1 MGGVLILVKTCISKY
16 GTQVYKKFDFG
27 VIVKIDKQLL
37 KTNSGVFF
45 ISTYLPP
52 DQSPLFIMI
61 LIQLECSVLKKFL

>member
-37 KTNSGVFF
+37 KTNSDVFF
-45 ISTYLPP
+45 IS
-52 DQSPLFIMI
+52 I
-61 LIQLECSVLKKFL
+61 